1 MAGYQ
6 RRETVVVVERPDDF
20 FGAVI
25 KAALKSPAAIK
36 KRFLRRSMPANFFLD
51 ADVTEY

>member
-6 RRETVVVVERPDDF
+6 RRETVVVVERPGDF

-25 KAALKSPAAIK
+25 KAALKSPAAIW
-36 KRFLRRSMPANFFLD
+36 KRFLPPAVHAGEFFPGRRRH
-51 ADVTEY
+51 